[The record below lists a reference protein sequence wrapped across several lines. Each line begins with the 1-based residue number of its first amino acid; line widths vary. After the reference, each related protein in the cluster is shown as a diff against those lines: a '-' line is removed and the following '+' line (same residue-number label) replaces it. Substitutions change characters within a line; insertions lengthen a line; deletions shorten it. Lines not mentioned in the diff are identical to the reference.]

1 MNETKYSHWAPPVHV
16 LDTVRRNTY
25 FLGPVAFLSEQTIIL
40 AFWHQLFL
48 LFVLMFCDDALASKL
63 LFVCLFKLT
72 LSTKEGT
79 EARRNI
85 LSPYG
90 LKEMFYKGLTIGILD
105 LPHSTKSHR

>member
-48 LFVLMFCDDALASKL
+48 LFVLMFCVDALASKL

-79 EARRNI
+79 EAQRNI
-85 LSPYG
+85 VSLYG
-90 LKEMFYKGLTIGILD
+90 LKEMLQRSYNLNSRFTSLNQI
-105 LPHSTKSHR
+105 S